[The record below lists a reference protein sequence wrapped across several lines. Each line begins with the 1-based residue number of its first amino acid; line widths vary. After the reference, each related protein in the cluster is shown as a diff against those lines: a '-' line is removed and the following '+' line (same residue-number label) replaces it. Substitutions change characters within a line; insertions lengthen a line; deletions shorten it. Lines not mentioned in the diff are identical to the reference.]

1 MATVSATGQE
11 KVQKFFDPLLHG
23 FIHVPFND
31 AQALRQAV
39 SEDLIPQSLM
49 DPNQVGQVRLML
61 VGAGLILLLV
71 FRPQGL
77 LGDRRELILEPS

>member
-1 MATVSATGQE
+1 V
-11 KVQKFFDPLLHG
+11 
-23 FIHVPFND
+23 
-31 AQALRQAV
+31 AQ
-39 SEDLIPQSLM
+39 DIIPQSVM

-61 VGAGLILLLV
+61 VGVGLILLLV